1 MFVLANIK
9 SRLIAN
15 FGRMIITIRTIPVY
29 GGAKKWVGGTNRP
42 YPVLI
47 HR

>member
-15 FGRMIITIRTIPVY
+15 FGRMMVTICIILVY
-29 GGAKKWVGGTNRP
+29 GVAKKWVGGTNWP

-47 HR
+47 HC

>member
-15 FGRMIITIRTIPVY
+15 FGRMVVTILTIPVY
-29 GGAKKWVGGTNRP
+29 GGAKKWVSGTNRP
-42 YPVLI
+42 YPLLI